1 MSYLLSICDKS
12 YMVQVI
18 LIIKTFFKIA
28 CILVPII
35 IVIASVSSFSK
46 AITTGE
52 ESDLKES
59 GKLLVRRLIAGLII
73 FFLPAL
79 ISGFINNIDAAKEV
93 DFLACYNSASKEK
106 VESLQA
112 KEEAEA
118 KAAKQLEEAEAKTIL
133 HEAYVKEQQEKGAR
147 KVSFEQWKK
156 EKEEE
161 ERKRLQQSGYT
172 PTGTISEPV
181 GANLTGNAW
190 VESLLSGAREV
201 TDFIRAHNFTYGYS
215 TVNPALDQSQGIV
228 ACDNCVG
235 WFLYKA
241 GYTDGQPS
249 FYGLDL
255 ASSQTFMQERG
266 FTKITDQSKLQ
277 PGDIVYVNPDASGF
291 PGHVFLLGNY
301 IGDGI
306 WERYD
311 CGSVNRIR
319 LTGSYSSYQSQP
331 FHEPVNNFAFA
342 YRSPKAQ

>member
-1 MSYLLSICDKS
+1 MSYLLSMCDKS

-18 LIIKTFFKIA
+18 LIIKIFFKIA
-28 CILVPII
+28 CILVPIVI
-35 IVIASVSSFSK
+35 AIASVISFTK
-46 AITTGE
+46 AIQTGDE
-52 ESDLKES
+52 ADLKT
-59 GKLLVRRLIAGLII
+59 GGQLLVKRLIAGLII
-73 FFLPAL
+73 LFLPAL
-79 ISGFINNIDAAKEV
+79 ISAFINNIDAAKQV
-93 DFLACYNSASKEK
+93 DFLACFDSATKEK
-106 VESLQA
+106 VEQLKK

-133 HEAYVKEQQEKGAR
+133 HQAYEKEMQEKGAR
-147 KVSFEQWKK
+147 KVSYEQWKK
-156 EKEEE
+156 EKEAEE
-161 ERKRLQQSGYT
+161 QKRLQQSGYN
-172 PTGTISEPV
+172 PSGTISEPV

-255 ASSQTFMQERG
+255 ASSQTFMQARG
-266 FTKITDQSKLQ
+266 FTKITDPSKLQ

-319 LTGSYSSYQSQP
+319 LTGSYSGYQSQP
-331 FHEPVNNFAFA
+331 FHEPINNFAFA